1 MTMTMMLVIEMV
13 VMNKQDLGRKRV
25 IRFSSQ
31 FQTRQRGVKEKEER
45 RLTNNIALYERLVKY
60 RLPEKGKSQWYLNA

>member
-31 FQTRQRGVKEKEER
+31 SDQTTWGQGKRREK
-45 RLTNNIALYERLVKY
+45 VDK
-60 RLPEKGKSQWYLNA
+60 

>member
-31 FQTRQRGVKEKEER
+31 FQTRQRWVKEKEER
-45 RLTNNIALYERLVKY
+45 RLTNNIAL
-60 RLPEKGKSQWYLNA
+60 

>member
-25 IRFSSQ
+25 IRFLSQ
-31 FQTRQRGVKEKEER
+31 FHTRQRGVKEKEER
-45 RLTNNIALYERLVKY
+45 RLTNNIAL
-60 RLPEKGKSQWYLNA
+60 

>member
-1 MTMTMMLVIEMV
+1 MTMTVMLVIEMV

-45 RLTNNIALYERLVKY
+45 RLTNNIAL
-60 RLPEKGKSQWYLNA
+60 